1 MIARPISSRRKIIS
15 AAAELAGEVGP
26 ANLSLEAIAA
36 RAGLSKGGLLY
47 NFPSKAKL
55 LEAIVQ
61 QYVDDFEAALETAR
75 CELSGSNPTARAF
88 LTLFYRKLDSA
99 EPPPSGILAALGE
112 GLNFL
117 QPVRTHSRTLLDRL
131 VADGM
136 PQADA
141 VLVFAAVEGMRSMRL
156 FQVDVMTDEERQA
169 LRERLFAIAEGTGA
183 VQA

>member
-1 MIARPISSRRKIIS
+1 MVARPISSRRKIIS

-61 QYVDDFEAALETAR
+61 QYVDDFEAALEATRNGLAGR
-75 CELSGSNPTARAF
+75 NPTARAF
-88 LTLFYRKLDSA
+88 LTQFFRKLDNA
-99 EPPPSGILAALGE
+99 EPPPNGILAALGE

-117 QPVRTHSRTLLDRL
+117 EPSASTAVRCSTGSLPTACRRPMPRSSSPPSRACARC
-131 VADGM
+131 GCS
-136 PQADA
+136 
-141 VLVFAAVEGMRSMRL
+141 RS
-156 FQVDVMTDEERQA
+156 TS
-169 LRERLFAIAEGTGA
+169 
-183 VQA
+183 